1 MKTFFVCAENAIESH
16 VGENYDDILEV
27 SNQPTSPEMEEWAN
41 RVMDRIRR
49 LHANDADATEDERVV
64 SIWLD
69 ATGPFNAM
77 LIDLQVLMK
86 ERENINIALPYLD
99 SQDEEEIKSDDLRKI
114 LNKT

>member
-1 MKTFFVCAENAIESH
+1 MKTFFVCAESAIENH
-16 VGENYDDILEV
+16 VGEDYDDILEV

-41 RVMDRIRR
+41 RVMSRIRR
-49 LHANDADATEDERVV
+49 LHADDVESTETERVV

-69 ATGPFNAM
+69 ASGVFNAM

-86 ERENINIALPYLD
+86 ERENINIELPYLD
-99 SQDEEEIKSDDLRKI
+99 SQDNEIKSEDLRKI